1 MRGRGSGV
9 VVSTVAVGSK
19 SVGLK
24 FSVNLL
30 LLQDF
35 FKPDGWRGDREQGVG
50 GREEGNRVERN
61 HEKRGRAIDMRLRY
75 KQDRQTDFDK
85 GRDTNGR
92 GGIRGRE
99 RAGEKERERELTR
112 EERKSHMAQTELPV
126 VKLSRCE

>member
-1 MRGRGSGV
+1 M
-9 VVSTVAVGSK
+9 VSTVAVGSK

-61 HEKRGRAIDMRLRY
+61 HEKRGRAIDMRLGY

-92 GGIRGRE
+92 GGIKGRE

-112 EERKSHMAQTELPV
+112 GDTQRLEERKSHMAQTELPV